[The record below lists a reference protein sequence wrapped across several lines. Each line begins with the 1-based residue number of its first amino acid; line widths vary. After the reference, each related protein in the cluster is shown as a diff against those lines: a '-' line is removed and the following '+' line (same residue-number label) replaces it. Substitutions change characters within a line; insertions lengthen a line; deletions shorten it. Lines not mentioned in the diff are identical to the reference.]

1 MASVPAETS
10 ANAMTAADDSGVASR
25 SNMIFGFNRLSL
37 LRQIGL
43 MVGLAASVALGVAV
57 VLWAKE
63 PNYQPVVGDLS
74 SYNPQEVTSILD
86 QAGIEY
92 RMDPRSG
99 ALLVPAGSV
108 YDARLK
114 LAAQGVT
121 DEKTIGYEIL
131 DKDRGL
137 GTSQFM
143 ETIAYRRGLE
153 GELSRTISSMS
164 NVKGARVHLAM
175 PKQSVF
181 VRDEREPTASVFL
194 DVVAG
199 RRLDEEQIAAITNLV
214 AGSIPE
220 MNQKNVTVVD
230 QSGHLLTGQEQQ
242 SESWRMRD
250 QYDYNTRVEKQLTQR
265 INAIVGPI
273 VGDGRFRAQVNAD
286 LDFSSVEK
294 ADELYNPE
302 QKAIRSEREMTEQ
315 RVAGSSGGIPGALSN
330 QPPGAASVPETTAG
344 NTGNNGGN
352 AANANGAGNAN
363 GAANASNN
371 TQSTPVNVRK
381 ESTRNYEMN
390 RSVSY
395 VQQEKGQI
403 QRLSVAVAVD
413 DMKVVDPKT
422 GAVSYQPWP
431 EKELQRLTMLIR
443 DAVGYSAARGD
454 SVTVMNTAFAAQP
467 KVDYVEPAF
476 WEQPWF
482 WDLMKQVLAGLVI
495 LVLVLGLLRP
505 TLKNLSG
512 GGRRG
517 RDGEFGGEGG
527 YDDLDGLGSDDAL
540 RKAMS
545 GNDELLLPGAT
556 DSYDRHLN
564 ALKGLIAEDPARVAQ
579 VMRQWVNVDD

>member
-1 MASVPAETS
+1 MASVPAQTS
-10 ANAMTAADDSGVASR
+10 ASAMTESDESGGASR
-25 SNMIFGFNRLSL
+25 SNTIFGFSRLSL

-74 SYNPQEVTSILD
+74 SYNPQEVTAILD

-92 RMDPRSG
+92 RLEPRSG

-153 GELSRTISSMS
+153 GELARTISSMS

-175 PKQSVF
+175 PKRSVF

-194 DVVAG
+194 DVFAG

-230 QSGHLLTGQEQQ
+230 QSGHLLTGQEHQGDN
-242 SESWRMRD
+242 WRMRD
-250 QYDYNTRVEKQLTQR
+250 QYDYNARVEKRLTQR
-265 INAIVGPI
+265 INSIVSPI
-273 VGDGRFRAQVNAD
+273 VGDGRFRAQVSAD
-286 LDFSSVEK
+286 LDFSSVEQ

-315 RVAGSSGGIPGALSN
+315 RVAGSSGGVPGALSN
-330 QPPGAASVPETTAG
+330 QPPGAATVPETTAAS
-344 NTGNNGGN
+344 NTGN
-352 AANANGAGNAN
+352 AGNGTGNRN
-363 GAANASNN
+363 GAAGAANSS
-371 TQSTPVNVRK
+371 QSTPVNVRK
-381 ESTRNYEMN
+381 ESTRNYEVN

-395 VQQEKGQI
+395 VRQEKGQI

-422 GAVSYQPWP
+422 GAVSFQPWP

-454 SVTVMNTAFAAQP
+454 SVTVMNTAFAAEQP
-467 KVDYVEPAF
+467 VDYVEPAF

-517 RDGEFGGEGG
+517 REGEFGGEGG